1 MIGVVLGAGMSSRF
15 GQSKLS
21 YSWNGKP
28 LINYVLDSLN
38 PYMEVSVILGH
49 YECEIRS
56 ILPDYVSEIIT
67 NNNYK
72 KGIGTSVQCALNF
85 AKSKK
90 EDLLLTLGDL
100 IYVNWRDY
108 EKLINNFKGETL
120 YSSFESNY
128 GPPCIIP
135 FQVIKDLDVLPE
147 KAGLKS
153 IIKNFETIS
162 IENAKR
168 DIDFL
173 SNIHMV

>member
-49 YECEIRS
+49 YECEVRS
-56 ILPDYVSEIIT
+56 ILPGYVSETIT

-100 IYVNWRDY
+100 IYVNRLDY
-108 EKLINNFKGETL
+108 EALINNFKGETL
-120 YSSFESNY
+120 YSSFDGNY

-135 FQVIKDLDVLPE
+135 FRVIEGIGILPE
-147 KAGLKS
+147 KAGLKG
-153 IIKNFETIS
+153 IIKNFETVPL
-162 IENAKR
+162 ENAKR